1 MIYSLLPFSSLLLL
15 ELDPRNSHTLSLFS
29 SLLLPLPASE
39 ISAPPPLPALTDPPC
54 RKETYNSL
62 HSTGYRDVM
71 VNIRVVSD
79 RAKQLGLSWHICE
92 LQLLLLDYAKIKS
105 ELGHSRYIQWR
116 NTRGE

>member
-1 MIYSLLPFSSLLLL
+1 
-15 ELDPRNSHTLSLFS
+15 
-29 SLLLPLPASE
+29 
-39 ISAPPPLPALTDPPC
+39 
-54 RKETYNSL
+54 
-62 HSTGYRDVM
+62 M